1 MTIANRKNIHIITE
15 ALAIFIVAPI
25 LIIFTIQHWNN
36 INNFYKLFFVIFIT
50 LTILIDGYLLIQW
63 FKNGKI
69 LKQ

>member
-1 MTIANRKNIHIITE
+1 MTIAIRKNIHITTE